1 MEDDC
6 DLIVTTTAKY
16 MTSNIKNYCNIL
28 PSLNWTPTIEE
39 LMKDETMPPLSVV
52 LFLKKLL
59 KHSKQAVSAKKKKMR
74 LIETYASDIY
84 SWSLG

>member
-1 MEDDC
+1 MKDDC
-6 DLIVTTTAKY
+6 DLIVTTAAKY

-28 PSLNWTPTIEE
+28 PSLNWAPTIEE

-59 KHSKQAVSAKKKKMR
+59 KHSQQAVSAKKKMR